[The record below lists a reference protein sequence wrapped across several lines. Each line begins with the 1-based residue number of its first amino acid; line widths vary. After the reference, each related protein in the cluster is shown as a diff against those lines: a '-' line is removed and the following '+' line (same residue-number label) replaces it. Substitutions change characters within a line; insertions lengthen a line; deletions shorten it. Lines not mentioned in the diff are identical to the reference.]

1 MIQQYEKDRK
11 PAAEKKEERV
21 IIETYSEELMRVT
34 SNPAMIFVHKFGERQ
49 NAYNRNMESRMQAV
63 QSVCRRFQGEIN
75 ALQEENDSLRAE
87 LEMEKKMNRELFER
101 MASDM
106 KVMQKVLNEL
116 RLHTKLNSN
125 TSTLNTREIEAIKE
139 RLDAIEDAPAEEMG
153 SETEE

>member
-1 MIQQYEKDRK
+1 MIQQYEKDRRTNS
-11 PAAEKKEERV
+11 EKKEERV
-21 IIETYSEELMRVT
+21 IIETYSEELIRVT

-49 NAYNRNMESRMQAV
+49 NAYNRNMEARMQAV

-75 ALQEENDSLRAE
+75 TLKEENDSLRAE

-101 MASDM
+101 MANDM

-139 RLDAIEDAPAEEMG
+139 RLDVLENAPAEDIA
-153 SETEE
+153 ETEE

>member
-1 MIQQYEKDRK
+1 MIQQYEKDRRTNSD
-11 PAAEKKEERV
+11 KKEERV
-21 IIETYSEELMRVT
+21 IIETYSEELIRVT

-49 NAYNRNMESRMQAV
+49 NAYNRNMEARMQAV

-75 ALQEENDSLRAE
+75 TLKEENDSLRAE

-101 MASDM
+101 MANDM

-139 RLDAIEDAPAEEMG
+139 RLDVLENAPAEEMA
-153 SETEE
+153 ETEE

>member
-1 MIQQYEKDRK
+1 MIQQYEKDR
-11 PAAEKKEERV
+11 EKKEERV
-21 IIETYSEELMRVT
+21 IIETYSEELIRVT

-75 ALQEENDSLRAE
+75 TLKEENDRLRAE
-87 LEMEKKMNRELFER
+87 LETEKKLSRELFER

-139 RLDAIEDAPAEEMG
+139 RLDALEGEPELESIEE
-153 SETEE
+153 